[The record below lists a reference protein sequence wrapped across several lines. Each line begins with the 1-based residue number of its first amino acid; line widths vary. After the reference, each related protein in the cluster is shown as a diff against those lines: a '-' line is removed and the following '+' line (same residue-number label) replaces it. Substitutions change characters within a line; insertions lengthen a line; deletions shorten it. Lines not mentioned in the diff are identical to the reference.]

1 MIAAATQA
9 TQATHSMSLDNL
21 PFGWFDVVLVALIAF
36 GLFRGRKNGMTK
48 EILPM
53 LQSVATLLV
62 CGLGYEMVGNA
73 IINISGWG
81 KLATYL
87 LGYFALMFVVYLI
100 FILVKKTF
108 MPRLTGSNFF
118 GGAEYYLGM
127 ISGLV
132 RFMCILLI
140 ALALLNAPFYSAAD
154 IAKIE
159 AYNQRWYGGGLQGY
173 SGDYFPTLQ
182 SVQQDVFKKSPSGQ
196 FIKKYLD
203 VLLINSGSAGDD
215 QQKPAPKKQ
224 PFIHIGN

>member
-1 MIAAATQA
+1 MIAAA

-21 PFGWFDVVLVALIAF
+21 PFGWFDVALVAVFAF

-53 LQSVATLLV
+53 LQSVATVLV
-62 CGLGYEMVGNA
+62 CGLGYEMVGGA

-81 KLATYL
+81 KLAAYL
-87 LGYFALMFVVYLI
+87 LGYFALMFVVHLI
-100 FILVKKTF
+100 FILVKKAF

-127 ISGLV
+127 ISGLI
-132 RFMCILLI
+132 RFMCILLV
-140 ALALLNAPFYSAAD
+140 ALALLNARFYTAAEIQQSKD
-154 IAKIE
+154 
-159 AYNQRWYGGGLQGY
+159 YNARWYGGGLQGY

-203 VLLINSGSAGDD
+203 VLLINSGDAGDD
-215 QQKPAPKKQ
+215 QPKPVPTKK
-224 PFIHIGN
+224 PGTYYIGK